1 MYSRQ
6 REQYEKKSGLVFGM
20 VENDSLGSDCERFSA
35 AELSTILHHS
45 NDNYFSLHAFFVFSV
60 FLSSYY
66 FILRK
71 KILMIKEKSS
81 RSAVGD
87 ERLFLLAVVSN

>member
-1 MYSRQ
+1 MITFF
-6 REQYEKKSGLVFGM
+6 L
-20 VENDSLGSDCERFSA
+20 NP
-35 AELSTILHHS
+35 
-45 NDNYFSLHAFFVFSV
+45 FFVFSV